1 MVTIH
6 GSRNSENPGPEI
18 PQIGASAFSRGFSH
32 VFQAFSFRKW
42 RNIGLLRGKHPRFCL
57 ESTEVWVQEVRCFW
71 HIPALPS
78 LLFPRSGG
86 VLRGKNG
93 AEIRGPCAPCAPNL
107 PYSPCRTHESASFS
121 ALEGTLHIVRIFEG
135 LHPFSAPH
143 PCPASHSLLPGIAK
157 QHNTRGVPRHACMEW
172 RGRRNIP
179 SGHFPPVHCI
189 PSGHIMP
196 PKMPYLL
203 HIPPRKLQHFHTF
216 SLILHGKCSV
226 QDIILYTPIRTSRT
240 GNASKKV
247 KK

>member
-6 GSRNSENPGPEI
+6 ESQNSANPGPEI
-18 PQIGASAFSRGFSH
+18 PQIGASTFSRGFSH

-71 HIPALPS
+71 RISTPFPP
-78 LLFPRSGG
+78 LFRSPLGCCAAKTVQKSGG
-86 VLRGKNG
+86 TAV
-93 AEIRGPCAPCAPNL
+93 PCTPNL
-107 PYSPCRTHESASFS
+107 PYPPCRTHESASFS
-121 ALEGTLHIVRIFEG
+121 ALEGTLHIVMIFEG

-143 PCPASHSLLPGIAK
+143 PCPSSQSLLPGIAK
-157 QHNTRGVPRHACMEW
+157 QHNTRCVPRHACMEW

-196 PKMPYLL
+196 PKMPYPL

-216 SLILHGKCSV
+216 SLILHGNAAYK
-226 QDIILYTPIRTSRT
+226 TPSCTP
-240 GNASKKV
+240 
-247 KK
+247 

>member
-93 AEIRGPCAPCAPNL
+93 AEIRGHCAPCAPNL

-135 LHPFSAPH
+135 LHPFSAPLSGPRLGSRNAGVCFPVSPSSTTPAVSPGLRAWSGVGAETYLPDTFH
-143 PCPASHSLLPGIAK
+143 PCIAYRPDILCAQK
-157 QHNTRGVPRHACMEW
+157 CHAPCT
-172 RGRRNIP
+172 
-179 SGHFPPVHCI
+179 
-189 PSGHIMP
+189 
-196 PKMPYLL
+196 
-203 HIPPRKLQHFHTF
+203 FHHENCST
-216 SLILHGKCSV
+216 SILFH
-226 QDIILYTPIRTSRT
+226 
-240 GNASKKV
+240 
-247 KK
+247 